1 MKAKN
6 LVQSWLEV
14 ELDINGKNLTE
25 ALDKLNKKMN
35 SSHTHSRVNE
45 WKENRNERGTRLPR
59 ELRVYMAK
67 IVVKQVLEAAGL
79 NTSKLNSRV
88 LNKIVE
94 QLS

>member
-14 ELDINGKNLTE
+14 ELNQNGKNLTQALE
-25 ALDKLNKKMN
+25 ALNNKME
-35 SSHTHSRVNE
+35 SSHTHSRVSE

-59 ELRVYMAK
+59 DLRVYMGKLA
-67 IVVKQVLEAAGL
+67 VKSILAAAGVD
-79 NTSKLNSRV
+79 TSKLSKKV